1 MATLGDIILD
11 VETNLSMMGG
21 IDVQTY
27 GQPRI
32 VLAINQAFVQI
43 FEMRFWKRHRTYAQR
58 TIDPTTGFTTTTFP
72 VARYTDIQFM
82 WADQAPKPLMELPS
96 NVNPNAVTIRGFMPD
111 AANVVRIL
119 PIGRI
124 GGIDILYRS
133 RPTGRFVE
141 DDEVP
146 FDEIALCY
154 KACILLTVSDGAN
167 MALAKMF
174 ESMLKD
180 RMNTLEKAEM
190 TDRAF
195 GPTYAAWDG
204 DSAGWS
210 NGGTGLVNLP
220 DFIILDE
227 NAP

>member
-1 MATLGDIILD
+1 MAQLGDIILD

-27 GQPRI
+27 AQPRI
-32 VLAINQAFVQI
+32 VLSINQAFI
-43 FEMRFWKRHRTYAQR
+43 ELFEKRFWKRHRTYAQR
-58 TIDPTTGFTTTTFP
+58 TIDTTTGFTTTDFP
-72 VARYTDIQFM
+72 TTRYTDIQYM

-96 NVNPNAVTIRGFMPD
+96 NVNPNAVSTRGFMPD
-111 AANVVRIL
+111 AEKTVRIL
-119 PIGRI
+119 PIGRVT
-124 GGIDILYRS
+124 GIDILYRY
-133 RPTGRFVE
+133 RQAARFVE
-141 DDEVP
+141 TDEVP
-146 FDEIALCY
+146 FDDLALCY
-154 KACILLTVSDGAN
+154 QACALLTISDGAN
-167 MALAKMF
+167 MALAKKF
-174 ESMLKD
+174 ETKLGE
-180 RMNTLEKAEM
+180 RVAQLEKMEM